1 MGKRVMWLY
10 PWDPLLVSHTPAKFG
25 SYRYCG
31 SGDITFSV
39 CQVISKGHATKTYC
53 NIMERRPIQLSLV
66 AIGSVSGDKMNLA
79 YHVISQD
86 HVTKE

>member
-1 MGKRVMWLY
+1 
-10 PWDPLLVSHTPAKFG
+10 
-25 SYRYCG
+25 
-31 SGDITFSV
+31 
-39 CQVISKGHATKTYC
+39 
-53 NIMERRPIQLSLV
+53 MERRPIQLSLV